1 MKLFPIVVS
10 GLFAVSFSQLAAAQV
25 SVQGPAGTGA
35 SVDTS
40 KAAPGG
46 FMVTRGFQPK
56 ADITTGQVKVDRLT
70 GQELYTIQLM
80 ALDEK
85 GGEVITVTV
94 AGAVREIPVTTL
106 VSVVDL
112 EAIPWNNNGR
122 SGVAFRAASVT
133 PVNAGRNT
141 TNTNASTT
149 AA

>member
-1 MKLFPIVVS
+1 MRLY
-10 GLFAVSFSQLAAAQV
+10 
-25 SVQGPAGTGA
+25 
-35 SVDTS
+35 VDTS
-40 KAAPGG
+40 KAATGG

-56 ADITTGQVKVDRLT
+56 ADITTGQVKVDRTT

-106 VSVVDL
+106 VSVVEL

-133 PVNAGRNT
+133 PVNTGRTSNA
-141 TNTNASTT
+141 NASTN